1 MTAQNDDTTKLR
13 TNRVRSYMTD
23 DELLVFKRLC
33 AAHATTEAQMIRTL
47 VIAAAQKVAPPS
59 PPPEK
64 TRQLDELI
72 HVINALHVQLR
83 KIGGNLNQIA
93 HQANAGRV
101 PVSRDEILTVFRSVQ
116 LAGAEVQ
123 SAAHRLLT

>member
-1 MTAQNDDTTKLR
+1 MTAQNDDNTKLR

-23 DELLVFKRLC
+23 EELLVFKRLC
-33 AAHATTEAQMIRTL
+33 AAHATTEAQMIRSL
-47 VIAAAQKVAPPS
+47 VVAAAQKVAPPS

>member
-1 MTAQNDDTTKLR
+1 MTDQVDDKTRLR

-23 DELLVFKRLC
+23 EELQQFKQLC
-33 AAHATTEAQMIRTL
+33 AAHGTSEAQMIRTL
-47 VIAAAQKVAPPS
+47 VLAASKKVAPPAA
-59 PPPEK
+59 PPEK
-64 TRQLDELI
+64 TRRLDELI
-72 HVINALHVQLR
+72 HTINALHVQLR

-101 PVSRDEILTVFRSVQ
+101 PVSRDEILAVFRSVQ